1 MAYFPLHE
9 TQEGEKKK
17 IGHSHIIIST
27 RIPMIESVLKLP
39 DILLIFFMVVR
50 FPYFILNKLPS

>member
-1 MAYFPLHE
+1 
-9 TQEGEKKK
+9 
-17 IGHSHIIIST
+17 
-27 RIPMIESVLKLP
+27 MIESVLKLP